1 MTTTTTAAATL
12 DFVATDVSGQKK
24 FRATGVPPH
33 ATVGEVIKSLLAR
46 IGLATEN
53 PDGSPITYGARLKR
67 EGRNLHGA
75 ELAGEALQSGDELQL
90 QPRIHAG

>member
-1 MTTTTTAAATL
+1 MNTATATTL
-12 DFVATDVSGQKK
+12 EFVATDTSGQKK
-24 FRATGVPPH
+24 YRASGVSPS
-33 ATVGEVIKSLLAR
+33 ATIGEVVKSLLAR

-75 ELAGEALQSGDELQL
+75 ELAGDALQPGDEVQL
-90 QPRIHAG
+90 HPRIHAG